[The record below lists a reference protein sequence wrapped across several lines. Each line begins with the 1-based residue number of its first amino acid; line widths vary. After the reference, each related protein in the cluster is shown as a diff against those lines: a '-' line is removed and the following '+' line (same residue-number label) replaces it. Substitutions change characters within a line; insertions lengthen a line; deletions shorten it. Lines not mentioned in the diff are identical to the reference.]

1 LKMPPSAQT
10 VSHPANQEISVAQ
23 IFPAYLDEPPEAL
36 TLNLPRTVIAP
47 YRGLSNNP
55 RNGCSGCRSIEK
67 LTKANLQTRLVSTLR
82 LLIPRL
88 RLLQKKDT
96 ASSVVQRRE
105 LSQLLSEG
113 REASARI
120 RVENVIATDIAVE
133 VMEMVELYCE
143 LLLARANVLDQLAF
157 GESGTRARLR
167 AKEQY
172 KKHTAQASAAAG
184 AKPAESSGSRFGF
197 GWLGGSQKNE
207 SSPAAS
213 TSTGEVSGDP
223 LTDEEDPYMD
233 TALDE
238 AAVAI
243 FYAWHRFPHELREL
257 TMLRTML
264 GERYGKEFMT
274 LAQDNKVDSITVPDR
289 LLKGLRV
296 RPPGQELVESY
307 LREIARAY
315 GVAWPPG
322 GEDLDTQAELGDAP
336 PEFVD
341 DSKDAGGADEGGD
354 LPATPNKQGIASRP
368 DSGERRASE
377 TSELT
382 KATPPRGLAAGRS
395 PVSVAPPAP
404 RTDNPN
410 PHVKIPGAEGDT
422 KPVQAQAGAR
432 KNSNGIPELDELTRR
447 FADLK
452 RKP

>member
-1 LKMPPSAQT
+1 MGTTEADAK
-10 VSHPANQEISVAQ
+10 NQ
-23 IFPAYLDEPPEAL
+23 
-36 TLNLPRTVIAP
+36 
-47 YRGLSNNP
+47 
-55 RNGCSGCRSIEK
+55 K
-67 LTKANLQTRLVSTLR
+67 TRLVSTLR

-113 REASARI
+113 RDASARI

-157 GESGTRARLR
+157 GEKGTRARLR
-167 AKEQY
+167 AKELL
-172 KKHTAQASAAAG
+172 KKQTQAQAGAAAASAAG
-184 AKPAESSGSRFGF
+184 ASGESSGSRFGF
-197 GWLGGSQKNE
+197 SWLGGAQKKE
-207 SSPAAS
+207 AGVTTPAAS
-213 TSTGEVSGDP
+213 GSAIDYSEEVLAD
-223 LTDEEDPYMD
+223 DDNAYMD

-238 AAVAI
+238 AAVAV

-274 LAQDNKVDSITVPDR
+274 LAQDNKVDFIKVPDR

-307 LREIARAY
+307 LHEIAKAY
-315 GVAWPPG
+315 GVVWPA
-322 GEDLDTQAELGDAP
+322 GEDLDVKEELGSAP

-341 DSKDAGGADEGGD
+341 DQAGGGDNEGGD
-354 LPATPNKQGIASRP
+354 LPATPNKQHADAASP
-368 DSGERRASE
+368 PNLSESRRASE
-377 TSELT
+377 TSELN
-382 KATPPRGLAAGRS
+382 KATPPRGLATGRS

-410 PHVKIPGAEGDT
+410 PHVKIPGTEERD
-422 KPVQAQAGAR
+422 AGAGQGATGSSQ
-432 KNSNGIPELDELTRR
+432 KKSSNNGIPELDELTRR

-452 RKP
+452 RKS

>member
-1 LKMPPSAQT
+1 MESK
-10 VSHPANQEISVAQ
+10 
-23 IFPAYLDEPPEAL
+23 
-36 TLNLPRTVIAP
+36 
-47 YRGLSNNP
+47 
-55 RNGCSGCRSIEK
+55 
-67 LTKANLQTRLVSTLR
+67 TRLVSTLR

-113 REASARI
+113 REPSARI

-157 GESGTRARLR
+157 GEKGTRARLR
-167 AKEQY
+167 AKELL
-172 KKHTAQASAAAG
+172 KKQTQAQSGTAAAAG
-184 AKPAESSGSRFGF
+184 TAKPAGESSGPRFGF
-197 GWLGGSQKNE
+197 SWLGGAQRKE
-207 SSPAAS
+207 AGTAAS
-213 TSTGEVSGDP
+213 VATGNTAEVSEDA
-223 LTDEEDPYMD
+223 LTEENAYMN

-238 AAVAI
+238 AAVVV

-274 LAQDNKVDSITVPDR
+274 LAQDNKVDSVKVPDR

-296 RPPGQELVESY
+296 RPPGQDLVESY
-307 LREIARAY
+307 LREIAKAY
-315 GVAWPPG
+315 GVSWPA
-322 GEDLDTQAELGDAP
+322 GEESLDMQDEPGDAP

-341 DSKDAGGADEGGD
+341 DSKGDGGDNEGGD
-354 LPATPNKQGIASRP
+354 LPRTPSKQRADPLAGS
-368 DSGERRASE
+368 DLSESRRASE
-377 TSELT
+377 TSELNR
-382 KATPPRGLAAGRS
+382 ATPPRGLATGRS

-404 RTDNPN
+404 RPDNPN
-410 PHVKIPGAEGDT
+410 PRVKLPGTEEGSSA
-422 KPVQAQAGAR
+422 KPATVGIESGQ
-432 KNSNGIPELDELTRR
+432 KKSNNGIPELDELTRR

>member
-1 LKMPPSAQT
+1 MPPSAQT
-10 VSHPANQEISVAQ
+10 
-23 IFPAYLDEPPEAL
+23 
-36 TLNLPRTVIAP
+36 
-47 YRGLSNNP
+47 
-55 RNGCSGCRSIEK
+55 
-67 LTKANLQTRLVSTLR
+67 TRLVSTLR

-105 LSQLLSEG
+105 LSQLLSEN

-157 GESGTRARLR
+157 GEKGTRARLR
-167 AKEQY
+167 AKELL
-172 KKHTAQASAAAG
+172 KKQTLAQSGEKASVTAA
-184 AKPAESSGSRFGF
+184 PESSGSRFGF
-197 GWLGGSQKNE
+197 SWLGGSQKKEANAVAAT
-207 SSPAAS
+207 SPLEAA
-213 TSTGEVSGDP
+213 GELS
-223 LTDEEDPYMD
+223 EEENAYMD

-238 AAVAI
+238 AAVAV

-274 LAQDNKVDSITVPDR
+274 LAQDNKVDTVKVPDR

-296 RPPGQELVESY
+296 RPPTQELVESY
-307 LREIARAY
+307 LREIAKAY
-315 GVAWPPG
+315 GVEWPG
-322 GEDLDTQAELGDAP
+322 GEDLEIREELGDAP

-341 DSKDAGGADEGGD
+341 DAQGDGNGDQTGD
-354 LPATPNKQGIASRP
+354 LPQTPRKQSADPAARP
-368 DSGERRASE
+368 SLSEARRASE
-377 TSELT
+377 TSELN
-382 KATPPRGLAAGRS
+382 KATPPRGPAALQGRS

-404 RTDNPN
+404 RTDNLN
-410 PHVKIPGAEGDT
+410 PRVKVPGSEEDGGSAAKKGGKTNND
-422 KPVQAQAGAR
+422 
-432 KNSNGIPELDELTRR
+432 GIPELDELTRR

>member
-1 LKMPPSAQT
+1 M
-10 VSHPANQEISVAQ
+10 
-23 IFPAYLDEPPEAL
+23 
-36 TLNLPRTVIAP
+36 
-47 YRGLSNNP
+47 
-55 RNGCSGCRSIEK
+55 
-67 LTKANLQTRLVSTLR
+67 VSTLR

-157 GESGTRARLR
+157 GEKGSRARLR
-167 AKEQY
+167 AKELLRKQ
-172 KKHTAQASAAAG
+172 TQAQSGATGSTSSAKGAG
-184 AKPAESSGSRFGF
+184 ESPGSRFGF
-197 GWLGGSQKNE
+197 SWLGGSQKRE
-207 SSPAAS
+207 TSAAAS
-213 TSTGEVSGDP
+213 VATGNTADDSGDV
-223 LTDEEDPYMD
+223 LTDEENVYMD

-238 AAVAI
+238 AAVAV

-257 TMLRTML
+257 TLLRTML

-274 LAQDNKVDSITVPDR
+274 LAQDNKVDTVKVPDR

-296 RPPGQELVESY
+296 RPPGQDLVESY
-307 LREIARAY
+307 LREIAKAY
-315 GVAWPPG
+315 GVSWPA
-322 GEDLDTQAELGDAP
+322 GEDSLDVQEELGDAP

-341 DSKDAGGADEGGD
+341 DMKGDGGENEGD
-354 LPATPNKQGIASRP
+354 LPQTPSKPHADPGSGSSLSGSR
-368 DSGERRASE
+368 RVSE
-377 TSELT
+377 TSELN
-382 KATPPRGLAAGRS
+382 KATPPRGPAAGRS
-395 PVSVAPPAP
+395 PVSIAPPAP

-410 PHVKIPGAEGDT
+410 PRVKLPGAEESPE
-422 KPVQAQAGAR
+422 KPATVGIENEQKR
-432 KNSNGIPELDELTRR
+432 NNNGIPELDELTRR

>member
-1 LKMPPSAQT
+1 MPPSAQT
-10 VSHPANQEISVAQ
+10 
-23 IFPAYLDEPPEAL
+23 
-36 TLNLPRTVIAP
+36 
-47 YRGLSNNP
+47 
-55 RNGCSGCRSIEK
+55 
-67 LTKANLQTRLVSTLR
+67 TRLVSNLR

-113 REASARI
+113 RESSARI
-120 RVENVIATDIAVE
+120 RVENVIATDIAIE

-157 GESGTRARLR
+157 GEKGSRARLR
-167 AKEQY
+167 AKELY
-172 KKHTAQASAAAG
+172 KKQNHPQAGSAG
-184 AKPAESSGSRFGF
+184 AKLAESSGSRFGF
-197 GWLGGSQKNE
+197 SWLGASQKKETSVAAND
-207 SSPAAS
+207 SSEALS
-213 TSTGEVSGDP
+213 
-223 LTDEEDPYMD
+223 DEENTYMD

-257 TMLRTML
+257 TMLRNML

-274 LAQDNKVDSITVPDR
+274 LAQENKLDSVKVPDR
-289 LLKGLRV
+289 LQKSLRV
-296 RPPGQELVESY
+296 RPPGQDLVELY
-307 LREIARAY
+307 LREIAKAY
-315 GVAWPPG
+315 GVAWPAG
-322 GEDLDTQAELGDAP
+322 ERQEDLGSAP

-341 DSKDAGGADEGGD
+341 ETRDDGDDGQRGD
-354 LPATPNKQGIASRP
+354 LPATPNKPRAGAT
-368 DSGERRASE
+368 EARRASDA
-377 TSELT
+377 SELN

-410 PHVKIPGAEGDT
+410 PRVKVPGSEETGPVKAADT
-422 KPVQAQAGAR
+422 SGPQGKSNG
-432 KNSNGIPELDELTRR
+432 NGIPELDELTRR